1 LPFLFNFALQY
12 ASRRVQVNQ
21 KSCFFFLMILIYWME
36 ANILQKNTAALLIA
50 SKEVGTEVNAKE
62 TKYMIMS

>member
-1 LPFLFNFALQY
+1 M
-12 ASRRVQVNQ
+12 NQ